1 MIAWILKPIYLDS
14 NSRSANY
21 YVNSASYLTFRCLCF
36 LVCKWTQR
44 STWLLWVDFMLRVL
58 NQCLALTK
66 CSVHVCCSVCSV
78 AVHQERTPWQALGW
92 AATWDSDLEG
102 SPLPRESHKGING
115 QLQSHTVGVAV
126 LCRQAQAAMGT
137 RGGAARLGG
146 SGLRGGVYP
155 GRLPGRDVT

>member
-1 MIAWILKPIYLDS
+1 MDTEKYLALVGGFHVKGLKPVPGIDK
-14 NSRSANY
+14 
-21 YVNSASYLTFRCLCF
+21 VQCTC
-36 LVCKWTQR
+36 
-44 STWLLWVDFMLRVL
+44 VL
-58 NQCLALTK
+58 
-66 CSVHVCCSVCSV
+66 SVCSV